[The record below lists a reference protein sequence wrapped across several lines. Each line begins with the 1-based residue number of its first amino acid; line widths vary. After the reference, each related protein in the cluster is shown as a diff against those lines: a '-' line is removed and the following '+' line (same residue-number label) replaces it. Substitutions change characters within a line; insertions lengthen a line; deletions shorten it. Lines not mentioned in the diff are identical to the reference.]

1 MTVLHILQSGVAG
14 NRNLTNLCYRCCD
27 MIKQGW
33 EIRLQHTYREG
44 NRVADKLANLALS
57 FPLGFQELS
66 HIPGEFRELLHDDR
80 LGMVFPRL
88 VSV

>member
-1 MTVLHILQSGVAG
+1 M
-14 NRNLTNLCYRCCD
+14 
-27 MIKQGW
+27 
-33 EIRLQHTYREG
+33 
-44 NRVADKLANLALS
+44 ADKLANLALS
-57 FPLGFQELS
+57 FPLSFQELS